1 MILLLLP
8 LISSSL
14 GNPCDQIESL
24 RLSPDYLRC
33 SSSHSQQDCLSLH
46 SEFNSLLSS
55 CISHSELLSTS
66 QGLSDFMAGLYN
78 GIQKNA
84 ADPSKCVQ
92 SFPYIKSSLLDFL
105 FGLKALGVSP
115 LVSSLFNFN
124 LFINRL
130 ATTYALCN
138 FATLYQILHP
148 ETAWDELSFIFSHWL
163 MEKDQVKKTFA
174 QLFQALNSKNY
185 ISGGIYTGKLITLLT
200 SYSL

>member
-1 MILLLLP
+1 MLLILLQ
-8 LISSSL
+8 ISSSL
-14 GNPCDQIESL
+14 ANPCDKIEGL
-24 RLSPDYLRC
+24 R
-33 SSSHSQQDCLSLH
+33 SSSNYHKCTSTLSQQDCLSLQ
-46 SEFNSLLSS
+46 SEFNSILSS

-66 QGLSDFMAGLYN
+66 QGLSDFMTGLYN
-78 GIQKNA
+78 GIQKDA

-92 SFPYIKSSLLDFL
+92 SFPYIQSTLQDFI
-105 FGLKALGVSP
+105 FGFKTIGISP

-148 ETAWDELSFIFSHWL
+148 ETAWNQLSFIFSHWL
-163 MEKDQVKKTFA
+163 MAKDQVKETIAKIS
-174 QLFQALNSKNY
+174 QALNSKNY